1 MNVCPS
7 SSKELCQCK
16 HSDYSP
22 EYIKKHGRYSWDT
35 EENIGYT
42 SVQFTL
48 SDGSSITSKIW
59 GQQTHNVNLLKKI
72 YELERLLQ
80 RKCRDII
87 QLADKQG
94 VDIYNELIQNYTRK
108 FSKRFHEN
116 SYEPLKLKN
125 ITPMFIHQCLQL
137 FTETTHTIQE
147 LDPNDP
153 NFMAVNKPKNTN
165 YQKTRVPIGADQK
178 LRSLHRHVVIKLSD
192 SDSSDSSSD
201 SDDETLCLFIHELAH
216 TPPNHVCFRP
226 DDHNH
231 DFRIF
236 QALFL
241 QIAKKNGFIQQTIFV

>member
-1 MNVCPS
+1 MNVKVCPS

-35 EENIGYT
+35 EENIGYIPI
-42 SVQFTL
+42 QLTL
-48 SDGSSITSKIW
+48 DNNERITTKKWNSSDSEEI
-59 GQQTHNVNLLKKI
+59 LRKI
-72 YELERLLQ
+72 YELERFLQ
-80 RKCRDII
+80 KKCKEII
-87 QLADKQG
+87 EYAVG
-94 VDIYNELIQNYTRK
+94 NGTHIYTPLIQNYKKLFENK
-108 FSKRFHEN
+108 FQEN
-116 SYEPLKLKN
+116 PEKSLKLRN
-125 ITPMFIHQCLQL
+125 ITPDFIHQCLIL
-137 FTETTHTIQE
+137 FTETKHSFQE

-165 YQKTRVPIGADQK
+165 YSSDRISIGADQK
-178 LRSLHRHVVIKLSD
+178 LRSFKRHIVIKTNSN
-192 SDSSDSSSD
+192 
-201 SDDETLCLFIHELAH
+201 EQQTLCLLIHELAH

-241 QIAKKNGFIQQTIFV
+241 QIAKKNGFIKKVIFV